1 MKKLEEK
8 QVKQLLNKLDNF
20 LKIYIKMISAKILNR
35 RKKVHRR
42 IRKKLS
48 GTAARPRLSVFR
60 SNKGIY
66 AQLIDDDASRTLVAA
81 SYKELQTAPANKTE
95 QAKAV
100 GQLIAEKAIKA
111 GISTVVFDRSGYLYH
126 GRIKALAEGARG
138 GQKEDGT
145 NELLQF

>member
-1 MKKLEEK
+1 
-8 QVKQLLNKLDNF
+8 
-20 LKIYIKMISAKILNR
+20 MISAKILNR

-66 AQLIDDDASRTLVAA
+66 AQLIDDEAARTIVAA
-81 SYKELQTAPANKTE
+81 SFKELQTPVANKVE

-100 GQLIAEKAIKA
+100 GQLIANKAIQA
-111 GISTVVFDRSGYLYH
+111 GIAVVVFDRSGYLYH
-126 GRIKALAEGARG
+126 GRVKALADGARG
-138 GQKEDGT
+138 ERKEDGT

>member
-1 MKKLEEK
+1 
-8 QVKQLLNKLDNF
+8 
-20 LKIYIKMISAKILNR
+20 MISTKILNR

-66 AQLIDDDASRTLVAA
+66 AQLIDDESSRTIVAA
-81 SYKELQTAPANKTE
+81 SFKELQTATANKTE

-100 GQLIAEKAIKA
+100 GRLIAEKAIKA
-111 GISTVVFDRSGYLYH
+111 GVNTVVFDRSGYLYH
-126 GRIKALAEGARG
+126 GRIKALADGARG
-138 GQKEDGT
+138 ERKEDGT